1 MEPVSLK
8 PFNQD
13 TIVQALINQAAME
26 CAADKEQKEPEFESP
41 MAVMK
46 DPRVAGFLMEME
58 ESHTLPSNEVQDTSN
73 SEVASNTF
81 VVRI

>member
-1 MEPVSLK
+1 
-8 PFNQD
+8 
-13 TIVQALINQAAME
+13 
-26 CAADKEQKEPEFESP
+26 

-58 ESHTLPSNEVQDTSN
+58 ASHALPSNEVQDTSN